1 MGRDIQ
7 LGRCR
12 AQVRAVGA
20 RCGRGEAMKL
30 STRRTLYVMV
40 GLAIS
45 VILLWLLFR
54 NINFA
59 ELGDAL
65 AKANYWWLLPNIAMI
80 IFTMYQ
86 RAYRW
91 RFMLKPIKIVAFSKL
106 LAATCIGFMANNVLP
121 LRLGEFVR
129 GYSLASQ
136 DKEISKSASLASIF
150 VERMVFDLVAL
161 LLIFGAVLA
170 GSSFPVHEDM
180 KEGTYVA
187 IMIALVGILF
197 MLMFALRPAQAGEW
211 MTRYLPFLPEAAKEK
226 IRGIVMKFSR
236 GLEFIKDT
244 KILSWVM
251 LQTVIIWVFMGVSN
265 YFVFQA
271 FGFDLP
277 LSASFV
283 LLVVVSVSILVPSSP
298 GFVGVY
304 HYGTVWTLAS
314 YGIAKEQAL
323 SFALVLHAAQYIPI
337 TAMGFYFLKKE
348 HLSLKKLEQESTAG
362 EA

>member
-1 MGRDIQ
+1 MTTG
-7 LGRCR
+7 
-12 AQVRAVGA
+12 
-20 RCGRGEAMKL
+20 
-30 STRRTLYVMV
+30 TRRTLYIII
-40 GLAIS
+40 GLTIS
-45 VILLWLLFR
+45 VILLFLLFR

-59 ELGDAL
+59 ELGTAL
-65 AKANYWWLLPNIAMI
+65 TQANYWWLLPNIAFV
-80 IFTMYQ
+80 IFGMYQ

-91 RFMLKPIKIVAFSKL
+91 RFMLQPIKIVPFSKL

-136 DKEISKSASLASIF
+136 DKDISKSASLATIF

-161 LLIFGAVLA
+161 LMIFGAVLT
-170 GSSFPVHEDM
+170 GSHLLIGNDM
-180 KEGTYVA
+180 KEGTYIA
-187 IMIALVGILF
+187 ILIALAGILF
-197 MLMFALRPAQAGEW
+197 MLMFALRPAQAGEM
-211 MTRYLPFLPEAAKEK
+211 MTRYLPFLPDSTKDK
-226 IRGIVMKFSR
+226 VRVIVMKFSR
-236 GLEFIKDT
+236 GLEFIKDS
-244 KILSWVM
+244 KILSWVT
-251 LQTVIIWVFMGVSN
+251 LQTILIWLFMGLSN

-277 LSASFV
+277 LSASYV

-304 HYGTVWTLAS
+304 HYGTVWTLTS

-337 TAMGFYFLKKE
+337 TAMGFYYLKKE
-348 HLSLKKLEQESTAG
+348 HLSLKKLEQESTS
-362 EA
+362 EDS

>member
-1 MGRDIQ
+1 MTTGY
-7 LGRCR
+7 
-12 AQVRAVGA
+12 
-20 RCGRGEAMKL
+20 
-30 STRRTLYVMV
+30 RRTLYIIV

-45 VILLWLLFR
+45 VILLWMLFR
-54 NINFA
+54 NINFT
-59 ELGDAL
+59 ELAAAL
-65 AKANYWWLLPNIAMI
+65 TQANYWWLLPNIA
-80 IFTMYQ
+80 FVVFAMYQ

-91 RFMLKPIKIVAFSKL
+91 RFMLQPIKIVPFPKL

-161 LLIFGAVLA
+161 LIIFGAVLA
-170 GSSFPVHEDM
+170 GSHFPIHNDM
-180 KEGTYVA
+180 KQGTYIA
-187 IMIALVGILF
+187 ILIALVGILF
-197 MLMFALRPAQAGEW
+197 MLMFALRPVQAGEM
-211 MTRYLPFLPEAAKEK
+211 MTRYLPFLPARAKEK
-226 IRGIVMKFSR
+226 IRVIVMKFSR

-251 LQTVIIWVFMGVSN
+251 LQTIFIWLFMGLSN

-277 LSASFV
+277 ISASYV

-337 TAMGFYFLKKE
+337 TAMGFYYLKKE
-348 HLSLKKLEQESTAG
+348 HLSLKKLEQESTEG